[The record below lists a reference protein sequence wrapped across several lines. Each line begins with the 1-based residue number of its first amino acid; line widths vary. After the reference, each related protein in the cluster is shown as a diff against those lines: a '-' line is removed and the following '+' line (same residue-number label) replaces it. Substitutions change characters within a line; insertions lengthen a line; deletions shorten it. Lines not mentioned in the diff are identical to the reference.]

1 MTLKLLFYIT
11 VLLIAIIGY
20 RYSAT
25 ASSPL
30 KIGDD
35 APSFV
40 LNDAQGKTH
49 YLSDY
54 LDKYLIIYFYPKDNT
69 PGCTKEACN
78 FRDDFS
84 QLEKLNAKIVGISL
98 DDSESHS
105 AFAKQY
111 QLPFPL
117 LTDINGAVSN
127 NYNAL
132 YNFYVIKIAKRR
144 TFLIN
149 TEGKIVKIYRDIDVS
164 SHSQKVIDD
173 LKLIQNKQ

>member
-1 MTLKLLFYIT
+1 MILKLIFYT
-11 VLLIAIIGY
+11 SVLLIAIIGY
-20 RYSAT
+20 RYSAMVST
-25 ASSPL
+25 PL

-35 APSFV
+35 APNFA
-40 LNDAQGKTH
+40 LNDVHGKTH

-54 LDKYLIIYFYPKDNT
+54 LGRYLIIYFYPKDNT

-84 QLEKLNAKIVGISL
+84 QLEKLDAKILGISL
-98 DDSESHS
+98 DDRESHS

-111 QLPFPL
+111 HLPFPL
-117 LTDINGAVSN
+117 LTDTNGSVSG

-132 YNFYVIKIAKRR
+132 YNFYLIKIAKRR

-149 TEGKIVKIYRDIDVS
+149 TEGKIVKIYSDIDVS
-164 SHSQKVIDD
+164 RHSQEVIDD
-173 LKLIQNKQ
+173 LKLIQNK